1 MSTLSTGTPSFHH
14 DFADG
19 TGKVLQTRG
28 NATSDRLPATQ
39 NCPSA
44 GAILAW
50 LEAHGTE
57 LVIQSIPAGRR
68 RKNRAILQYRD
79 VDGEV
84 RAVGGAT
91 IAAAVWKAAVRQLSR
106 RGITCTQAALGG
118 QKE

>member
-50 LEAHGTE
+50 LEAHAVE
-57 LVIQSIPAGRR
+57 ILVQAIPAGRR

-84 RAVGGAT
+84 SGKQQFDNYHDVG
-91 IAAAVWKAAVRQLSR
+91 
-106 RGITCTQAALGG
+106 
-118 QKE
+118 